1 MQSSPFHPGEVD
13 WSGDNP
19 GIYLKAA
26 PDGPYST
33 LMVWFRVALSP
44 HGPGHVLVLFEDPSK
59 EGAPRGI
66 ANFCIADNLP
76 LARYLIENFCKKF
89 GVFRG
94 AAAFNGLAFIDMAGH
109 QTSGDMKSSST
120 IVVRAKDLEVQLVW
134 DKLGKPFAADVS
146 PEKSATG
153 KHEMYSVFAE
163 SHDAS
168 IHVNRRRLD
177 GKPQPRDFMGRQ
189 AMSAFLACS
198 ETWVRAAQ

>member
-1 MQSSPFHPGEVD
+1 MQGSPFHRGEVD

-19 GIYLKAA
+19 GIYLKAD
-26 PDGPYST
+26 PDGPYLS

-44 HGPGHVLVLFEDPSK
+44 HGPGHVLVLLENPSQA
-59 EGAPRGI
+59 GAPPGI

-94 AAAFNGLAFIDMAGH
+94 AAAFAGLPFIPMAGH
-109 QTSGDMKSSST
+109 ETSGDMKTSST
-120 IVVRAKDLEVQLVW
+120 VVVRAENLEVRLVW
-134 DKLGKPFAADVS
+134 DKLGKPFAADVL

-153 KHEMYSVFAE
+153 EHEMYSVFVE

-168 IHVNRRRLD
+168 IHVNDRRLN
-177 GKPQPRDFMGRQ
+177 GRPQLRDFMGRQ

-198 ETWVRAAQ
+198 ETWVRAAK